1 MFLMHKDNVAAAA
14 ALMFIKY
21 LMVKV
26 SSFRRMCFAL
36 LLSWCVW
43 FAQIHRMERF
53 LLSKAP
59 SGHLGGVSKF
69 KVSDMIAFVNWKI
82 GDLGR
87 DARFFGYV

>member
-1 MFLMHKDNVAAAA
+1 
-14 ALMFIKY
+14 
-21 LMVKV
+21 
-26 SSFRRMCFAL
+26 MCFAL

-53 LLSKAP
+53 LLSKAPIYRAFVTP